1 MLFRW
6 DKPKLNLSVGGIDIV
21 GARVQP
27 DSLTVG
33 VASVGFGVAVREKP
47 RPWDGFSFG
56 FVLSFVVRLNVLFFH
71 NASDSGMVSYPK
83 SGAKVGIKNSRGV
96 ANLQQ

>member
-1 MLFRW
+1 MR
-6 DKPKLNLSVGGIDIV
+6 K
-21 GARVQP
+21 
-27 DSLTVG
+27 
-33 VASVGFGVAVREKP
+33 EP
-47 RPWDGFSFG
+47 RPWDGFAFG
-56 FVLSFVVRLNVLFFH
+56 FVLSFFERFNDLIFH